1 MKLHVEYFHVFG
13 DLTYTC
19 TFMYM
24 ETPPQINIYTDIG
37 RKRGKHKGRE
47 TWNDAQKTPH
57 ESLEVEKEEE
67 TFYFTSYIF
76 LLFKFSIMV
85 KEKNQPH
92 IIAQHAA
99 EE

>member
-1 MKLHVEYFHVFG
+1 MHIYVYG
-13 DLTYTC
+13 A
-19 TFMYM
+19 
-24 ETPPQINIYTDIG
+24 PPQINIYTDIG